1 MRRACIFLLLIFA
14 ALPGGSGSAWAAQ
27 TLLVL
32 SDGSDA
38 YERTA
43 TRIRERMSRFSP
55 ELVVQSVPVAETS
68 SAQLASA
75 TLVVTIGTQ
84 AATDVIMSHQPDRLI
99 CALLTHQTY
108 DRMLPPRPGSQR
120 TAVFIDQPASRQI
133 ALIKAALPQIDK
145 LALVYGDASVRYA
158 TALSATGRQRGLD
171 VRSARVDDSADLYN
185 ALRDVL
191 DPYSALIAVPDNV
204 VYNNFTIQNI
214 LLTAYR
220 QRTPVIGFSP
230 AYVRAGAVAAVYS
243 TPEQVGDQV
252 ASIAIAALQ
261 GVNLPPPAYPT
272 QFSVSTNTHVA
283 HSLSIE
289 LPTPAELEARILATE
304 GRRP

>member
-1 MRRACIFLLLIFA
+1 MRRACLILLLSLT
-14 ALPGGSGSAWAAQ
+14 ALLGGGSAWAAQ

-32 SDGSDA
+32 SDGSEA

-43 TRIRERMSRFSP
+43 TRIRERLARFSP
-55 ELVVQSVPVAETS
+55 ELVVRSVAIKDAS
-68 SAQLASA
+68 SSQLADA
-75 TLVVTIGTQ
+75 TLVIAIGTQ
-84 AATDVIMSHQPDRLI
+84 AASDIIDAYQPDQLI

-108 DRMLPPRPGSQR
+108 SRLPPMRPGAQR
-120 TAVFIDQPASRQI
+120 TAVFIDQPAERQI
-133 ALIKAALPQIDK
+133 ALVKAALPQIDR
-145 LALVYGDASVRYA
+145 LALVFGDASESYA
-158 TALSATGRQRGLD
+158 TALGAASQQRGLE
-171 VRSARVDDSADLYN
+171 VKRARVSEAADLYN

-191 DPYSALIAVPDNV
+191 DPYSALVAVPDTA

-252 ASIAIAALQ
+252 ASVAIAALQ
-261 GVNLPPPAYPT
+261 GVRLPAPAYPT

-283 HSLSIE
+283 HSLSIK
-289 LPTPAELEARILATE
+289 LPTPAELEARIRQTE
-304 GRRP
+304 GRQP

>member
-1 MRRACIFLLLIFA
+1 MRRACLVLLLSLATAF
-14 ALPGGSGSAWAAQ
+14 GGSAAWAAQ

-32 SDGSDA
+32 SDGSEA
-38 YERTA
+38 YQRTA
-43 TRIRERMSRFSP
+43 TRIRERIKRYSP
-55 ELVVQSVPVAETS
+55 ALEVQSAPVK
-68 SAQLASA
+68 SATARQLADAS
-75 TLVVTIGTQ
+75 LVITIGTQ
-84 AATDVIMSHQPDRLI
+84 AASDVIDAYQPDRLI

-108 DRMLPPRPGSQR
+108 ARMPPTRPKAQR
-120 TAVFIDQPASRQI
+120 SAVFIDQPAERQI
-133 ALIKAALPQIDK
+133 ALIRAALPQIDRI
-145 LALVYGDASVRYA
+145 ALVYGEASSGYA
-158 TALSATGRQRGLD
+158 KALTRASESGNLD
-171 VRSARVDDSADLYN
+171 VKSARVSESGDLYN
-185 ALRDVL
+185 ALRDVI
-191 DPYSALIAVPDNV
+191 DPYSALIAVPDTA

-261 GVNLPPPAYPT
+261 GVRLPPPAYPT
-272 QFSVSTNTHVA
+272 QFSVSTNEHVA

-289 LPTPAELEARILATE
+289 LPTPAELEARIQQQE
-304 GRRP
+304 ERPK